1 MEGRHMR
8 KLYEKFICLH
18 KNRRTCCLAT
28 IFMVLALGFAGCAP
42 DTDSLAPVEAYAI
55 YAEEEEPAAAD
66 GKETENPVES
76 SGRERENP
84 TEQGQTE
91 TTENPAQENTND
103 GIPAYSGEAYAVIN
117 QNMPYF
123 SESDDTVESFE
134 DYSPLDALGRCGVAY
149 ANIGQDIMPTEE
161 RGPIGQI
168 KPSGWHTVKYD
179 VVDGNYL
186 YNRCHLIGYQ
196 LSAENANERNL
207 ITGTRY
213 MNVVGMVPFE
223 NMVADYVKETGNHV
237 LYRVTPVFEGDNLL
251 ADGVRM
257 EAKSVEDGGAGI
269 CFHVFV
275 YNVQPGIGIDYATGD
290 NWLEEEAAAVSVQAG
305 DETAGIPIQEEEAAP
320 ISLAADYILNT
331 NTKKFHY
338 PSCASVGQMK
348 EKNKQ
353 AYFGTR
359 EEIIGMGYD
368 PCQNCSP

>member
-1 MEGRHMR
+1 MEGRRMR
-8 KLYEKFICLH
+8 KSYERLICSH
-18 KNRRTCCLAT
+18 RSFRACCLAAILT
-28 IFMVLALGFAGCAP
+28 VFALGFSGCAP
-42 DTDSLAPVEAYAI
+42 DADSAAPTEVYAFYAKEAAI
-55 YAEEEEPAAAD
+55 PD
-66 GKETENPVES
+66 GKETEKPAES
-76 SGRERENP
+76 GGKE
-84 TEQGQTE
+84 TEPPAESGQTE
-91 TTENPAQENTND
+91 KTENPAWKNMDD
-103 GIPAYSGEAYAVIN
+103 GIPAYSGEAYVVVN
-117 QNMPYF
+117 QNIPYF
-123 SESDDTVESFE
+123 AESDDTTESFE
-134 DYSPLDALGRCGVAY
+134 NYSELDSLGRCGAAY
-149 ANIGQDIMPTEE
+149 ANIGRDIMPTGE
-161 RGPIGQI
+161 REPIGQI

-257 EAKSVEDGGAGI
+257 EARSVEDGGEGI

-275 YNVQPGIGIDYATGD
+275 YNVQPGVGIDYATGD
-290 NWLEEEAAAVSVQAG
+290 NWLEEKTVAEAAQDDG
-305 DETAGIPIQEEEAAP
+305 EPE
-320 ISLAADYILNT
+320 ADYILNT

-338 PSCASVGQMK
+338 PSCPSVEQMK
-348 EKNKQ
+348 ETSRQ

-359 EEIIGMGYD
+359 EDVIGMGYD
-368 PCQNCSP
+368 PCQNCRP

>member
-1 MEGRHMR
+1 
-8 KLYEKFICLH
+8 
-18 KNRRTCCLAT
+18 
-28 IFMVLALGFAGCAP
+28 MVLALGFAGCAP
-42 DTDSLAPVEAYAI
+42 DTDSLASVEAYAV
-55 YAEEEEPAAAD
+55 YAEQ
-66 GKETENPVES
+66 ENPV
-76 SGRERENP
+76 
-84 TEQGQTE
+84 EQGQTE

-117 QNMPYF
+117 QNIPYF
-123 SESDDTVESFE
+123 SEDDDTVESFE
-134 DYSPLDALGRCGVAY
+134 DYSPLDALGRCGAAY
-149 ANIGQDIMPTEE
+149 ANIGQDIMPTGE
-161 RGPIGQI
+161 REPIGQI

-257 EAKSVEDGGAGI
+257 EARSVEDGGAGI

-275 YNVQPGIGIDYATGD
+275 YNVQPGVGIDYATGD
-290 NWLEEEAAAVSVQAG
+290 NWLEEEE
-305 DETAGIPIQEEEAAP
+305 ETAPV
-320 ISLAADYILNT
+320 SLAADYILNT

-353 AYFGTR
+353 AYSGTR
-359 EEIIGMGYD
+359 EDIIGMGYD

>member
-1 MEGRHMR
+1 MR
-8 KLYEKFICLH
+8 KSYEKLIYLH
-18 KNRRTCCLAT
+18 KNRRICSLAA

-42 DTDSLAPVEAYAI
+42 DTDSLSSVEAYAV

-66 GKETENPVES
+66 GKDAENPAES
-76 SGRERENP
+76 GGRERENP

-117 QNMPYF
+117 QNIPYF

-161 RGPIGQI
+161 RGPIGQV

-275 YNVQPGIGIDYATGD
+275 YNVQPGVGIDYATGD
-290 NWLEEEAAAVSVQAG
+290 NWPEEEAAAVSVQAG
-305 DETAGIPIQEEEAAP
+305 DETAEVSIQEEEAAP
-320 ISLAADYILNT
+320 VSSGADYILNT

-338 PSCASVGQMK
+338 PSCASVRQMK

-359 EEIIGMGYD
+359 EDIIGMGYD